1 MSIGRLAHSYP
12 IGGGAGHVTNHDHF
26 HHRLELRAWS
36 DSGTW
41 QWCNCQGRRRWR
53 CSGIRGIDSGLALLP
68 SPELGAGKVAGTR
81 WHLEADACK
90 GNAVSGRA

>member
-36 DSGTW
+36 D
-41 QWCNCQGRRRWR
+41 GRRRWR
-53 CSGIRGIDSGLALLP
+53 CSGIKGIDSGLALLP